1 MYKLGPLDQL
11 EMIQNVPPKVLER
24 PSLTGSH
31 LRPSIGMSISIFYIK
46 TVFFIRLL
54 KQNYDYKF
62 QNYTI
67 QKVRQ
72 AVRTWERHFV
82 IVVQHVEI
90 KVILH
95 LKKIFVVHATMD
107 GEFYFIYL
115 SKKFLGHNYSCNLL
129 RSFE

>member
-31 LRPSIGMSISIFYIK
+31 LRQSISMHISTKDK
-46 TVFFIRLL
+46 TVFLIRLL
-54 KQNYDYKF
+54 KQNNDYKF

-115 SKKFLGHNYSCNLL
+115 SKKFLGPT
-129 RSFE
+129 